1 MNCTL
6 EGFAQKKM
14 ITFFSHLLNHRIN
27 TNLPILLYKHIIAS
41 QILLS
46 QIIPSVIRVNKKME
60 KNSMKF
66 LDDGIKNSI
75 EKNPE
80 T

>member
-1 MNCTL
+1 M
-6 EGFAQKKM
+6 
-14 ITFFSHLLNHRIN
+14 
-27 TNLPILLYKHIIAS
+27 IAS
-41 QILLS
+41 QIPLS

-75 EKNPE
+75 EKKNQKASCYLGI
-80 T
+80 